1 MRIAIIL
8 ISILLILN
16 LNLNGQIRDI
26 QGLIISEDFEEL
38 PKVRIQN
45 IDTML
50 LGETDLNG
58 HFKIEIPQK
67 TDKLLLSF
75 IGMERAT
82 IELTQDCDKI
92 EIIMMYDAIYDFM
105 TLRKVD
111 RLRLKRF
118 NKLPELHKIAYKKG
132 IFLTELQCYKQDFV
146 GIKPRLNEIRKK
158 RIDE

>member
-38 PKVRIQN
+38 PNVRIQN
-45 IDTML
+45 IDTLL

-75 IGMERAT
+75 IGMEWTT
-82 IELTQDCDKI
+82 IELTEDCDKI

-105 TLRKVD
+105 SLRKVD

-132 IFLTELQCYKQDFV
+132 IFLTEIQSYKQDFV
-146 GIKPRLNEIRKK
+146 TIKPRLN
-158 RIDE
+158 

>member
-1 MRIAIIL
+1 MRIAISL

-16 LNLNGQIRDI
+16 LNLSGQIRNI

-45 IDTML
+45 IDTLL

-75 IGMERAT
+75 IGMEWTT
-82 IELTQDCDKI
+82 IELTKDCDKI

-111 RLRLKRF
+111 RLRLKRLAVF
-118 NKLPELHKIAYKKG
+118 N
-132 IFLTELQCYKQDFV
+132 D
-146 GIKPRLNEIRKK
+146 
-158 RIDE
+158 RIDSILLQI